1 MKSLRLML
9 CAMPLMLTGCSTMSS
24 VNWSA
29 ANPWNWFGSSTKV
42 SEQGV
47 GELTASTPLQEQ
59 AIADALD
66 GDYRLRSG
74 MKTANGNVVRFFEVM
89 KGDNVA
95 MVINGDQGTISRI
108 DVLDSDIPADTG
120 VKIGTPFSDLY
131 SKAFGNCQKAD
142 GDDNRAVECKAE
154 GSQHISY
161 RFSGEWRGSA
171 TNAPNLVR
179 LLTVPSTI
187 SPTFNCIF
195 LSWSPILF
203 SHRHPQRRSHP
214 LIPCRVGRA
223 RPVPAPRACRA
234 RRSSSAG
241 GHFPAACLRWSL

>member
-95 MVINGDQGTISRI
+95 MVINGMD
-108 DVLDSDIPADTG
+108 
-120 VKIGTPFSDLY
+120 
-131 SKAFGNCQKAD
+131 
-142 GDDNRAVECKAE
+142 
-154 GSQHISY
+154 
-161 RFSGEWRGSA
+161 
-171 TNAPNLVR
+171 
-179 LLTVPSTI
+179 
-187 SPTFNCIF
+187 
-195 LSWSPILF
+195 
-203 SHRHPQRRSHP
+203 
-214 LIPCRVGRA
+214 
-223 RPVPAPRACRA
+223 PAP
-234 RRSSSAG
+234 SSPSSAPFWLQPAGALTGAGFG
-241 GHFPAACLRWSL
+241 GRQPGISSDNGTGEIPVTRWRPGLCGLL

>member
-89 KGDNVA
+89 KGDNVE

-161 RFSGEWRGSA
+161 QFSGEWRG
-171 TNAPNLVR
+171 PEGLM
-179 LLTVPSTI
+179 PSDDTLKNWKVSKI
-187 SPTFNCIF
+187 I
-195 LSWSPILF
+195 W
-203 SHRHPQRRSHP
+203 RR
-214 LIPCRVGRA
+214 
-223 RPVPAPRACRA
+223 
-234 RRSSSAG
+234 
-241 GHFPAACLRWSL
+241 

>member
-120 VKIGTPFSDLY
+120 VKIGTPFSD
-131 SKAFGNCQKAD
+131 
-142 GDDNRAVECKAE
+142 DNRAVECKAE

-161 RFSGEWRGSA
+161 QFSGEWSG
-171 TNAPNLVR
+171 PEGLM
-179 LLTVPSTI
+179 PSDDTLKNWKVSKI
-187 SPTFNCIF
+187 I
-195 LSWSPILF
+195 W
-203 SHRHPQRRSHP
+203 RR
-214 LIPCRVGRA
+214 
-223 RPVPAPRACRA
+223 
-234 RRSSSAG
+234 
-241 GHFPAACLRWSL
+241 

>member
-74 MKTANGNVVRFFEVM
+74 MKTANDNVVRFFEVM

-95 MVINGDQGTISRI
+95 MVINGDQGTISRH
-108 DVLDSDIPADTG
+108 
-120 VKIGTPFSDLY
+120 
-131 SKAFGNCQKAD
+131 
-142 GDDNRAVECKAE
+142 AVGILA
-154 GSQHISY
+154 
-161 RFSGEWRGSA
+161 SGAIRHGLSA
-171 TNAPNLVR
+171 TVCREAVTDAASADAGMGVR
-179 LLTVPSTI
+179 ELHPIPDLNK
-187 SPTFNCIF
+187 PT
-195 LSWSPILF
+195 
-203 SHRHPQRRSHP
+203 
-214 LIPCRVGRA
+214 
-223 RPVPAPRACRA
+223 
-234 RRSSSAG
+234 
-241 GHFPAACLRWSL
+241 

>member
-142 GDDNRAVECKAE
+142 GDDNRC
-154 GSQHISY
+154 
-161 RFSGEWRGSA
+161 
-171 TNAPNLVR
+171 
-179 LLTVPSTI
+179 LLYTSPS
-187 SPTFNCIF
+187 
-195 LSWSPILF
+195 
-203 SHRHPQRRSHP
+203 
-214 LIPCRVGRA
+214 
-223 RPVPAPRACRA
+223 PRDTR
-234 RRSSSAG
+234 
-241 GHFPAACLRWSL
+241 